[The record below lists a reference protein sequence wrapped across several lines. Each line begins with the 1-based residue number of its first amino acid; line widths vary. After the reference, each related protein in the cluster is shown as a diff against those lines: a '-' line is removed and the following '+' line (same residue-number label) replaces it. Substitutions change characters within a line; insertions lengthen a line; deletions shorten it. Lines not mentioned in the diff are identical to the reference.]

1 MATDKNIIQVEHLNI
16 GYPKKKEVTTVLSN
30 INLTIPCGELIGI
43 IGANGTGKSTLLRTL
58 AHQQEKLSGNIL
70 IDNKPIESY
79 SINSW
84 AKKVSWVHTET
95 LIPQSLNVQELVSL
109 GRQPYTNWLDQLK
122 KHDIE
127 KIEESIT
134 LTDLKAIKHR
144 KCSTLSDGQLQ
155 RVFIARALA
164 QDTPIIFLDEPTTHL
179 DLHHKVE
186 TLTLLKTLCKKFNK
200 TIVFSSHEIELVLQV
215 CDQIICITNQ
225 TTSLSSPKK
234 LMKSNELNHLFKN
247 SNVHFDI
254 DSKSFQIN
262 CK

>member
-1 MATDKNIIQVEHLNI
+1 MGADKNSIQVENLSI
-16 GYPKKKEVTTVLSN
+16 GYPQGKEATTILSN
-30 INLTIPCGELIGI
+30 INFSIPSGELVSV

-58 AHQQEKLSGNIL
+58 AHQQEKLSGKIL
-70 IDNKPIESY
+70 IDNKLIESY

-84 AKKVSWVHTET
+84 SQKVSWVHTET
-95 LIPQSLNVQELVSL
+95 LIPQSLNVLELVSL
-109 GRQPYTNWLDQLK
+109 GRQPYTNWLDKLRP
-122 KHDIE
+122 HDLE
-127 KIEESIT
+127 KIEESIA
-134 LTDLKAIKHR
+134 LTDLSNLKHR

-186 TLTLLKTLCKKFNK
+186 TLTLLKKLCKKFNK

-215 CDQIICITNQ
+215 CDQIISITDTEVTLN
-225 TTSLSSPKK
+225 SPKE
-234 LMKSNELNHLFKN
+234 LIDSNMLNKLFKN
-247 SNVHFDI
+247 SKVFFDI
-254 DSKSFQIN
+254 GSNKFQIN